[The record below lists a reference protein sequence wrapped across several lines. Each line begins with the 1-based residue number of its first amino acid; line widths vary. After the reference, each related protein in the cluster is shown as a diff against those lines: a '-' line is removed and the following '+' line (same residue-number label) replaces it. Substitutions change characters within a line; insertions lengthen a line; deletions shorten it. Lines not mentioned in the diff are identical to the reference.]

1 MSLLAAIALA
11 TWLGVVT
18 SISPCPLA
26 TNIAAVSFLARR
38 LESRRRAVWGVA
50 AYAGGRAV
58 AYAAIGL
65 IVAWGLAAAPAA
77 SQFLQT
83 FLQPFLGPLLIAVAL
98 VLLGWIP
105 LRLDFGPARP
115 GSTEGLADRGLPG
128 AFLLGAL
135 FAVTFCPI
143 SAALFFGSLMPLALA
158 SNATLLL
165 IVAYGFATALPVA
178 VLALLVVLG
187 VGSAA
192 RVMNDVQRWQR
203 RVQVVTAWV
212 ILAVGAYLTL
222 SGTLKLI

>member
-1 MSLLAAIALA
+1 MSLLVAITVA

-18 SISPCPLA
+18 SVSPCPLA

-50 AYAGGRAV
+50 AYSAGRAL

-65 IVAWGLAAAPAA
+65 IVAWGLAAAPDA
-77 SQFLQT
+77 SQFLQR
-83 FLQPFLGPLLIAVAL
+83 FLQPFVGPLLIVVAL
-98 VLLGWIP
+98 VLIGWIP

-128 AFLLGAL
+128 AFLLGVL

-158 SNATLLL
+158 SNAALLL
-165 IVAYGFATALPVA
+165 IVVYGVATALPVA

-187 VGSAA
+187 AGSAA
-192 RVMNDVQRWQR
+192 RVMDDVQRWQG
-203 RVQVVTAWV
+203 RVRAATAWV
-212 ILAVGAYLTL
+212 ILATGVYLTL